1 MLSSS
6 FQWMDLGYL
15 CDVIV
20 VVTGG
25 SDTCITILSTFLRCS
40 SSLKRLHVNAEPLE
54 NTAQDS
60 QMVLLDGVSDSKMAR
75 ECGVG
80 KLFQNYRPDRKNI
93 NVVGPVYCDSDMTG
107 DADDRKLVSIYYSH
121 IWRVLLFISFMN
133 GSGI

>member
-1 MLSSS
+1 MSIILLS
-6 FQWMDLGYL
+6 FLPPRFYL
-15 CDVIV
+15 AFVL
-20 VVTGG
+20 
-25 SDTCITILSTFLRCS
+25 LSYYSACF
-40 SSLKRLHVNAEPLE
+40 KAEPLE